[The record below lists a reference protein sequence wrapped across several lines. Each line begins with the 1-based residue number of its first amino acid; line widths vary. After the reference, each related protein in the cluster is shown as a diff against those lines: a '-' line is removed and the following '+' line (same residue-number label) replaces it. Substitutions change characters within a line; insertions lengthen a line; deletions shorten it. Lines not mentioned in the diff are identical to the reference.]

1 MGPQH
6 GNHAALKRDCA
17 RNSKAFFEWR
27 LHKLD
32 AIVDMNLRLQDPN
45 MAIVQ
50 HPEHKDLYAIDTCAK
65 GFDKEVLILMLGIV
79 GENVSTDGFRCA
91 EVGAGTGGF
100 TRQVSHLSPR
110 RVSGLTSATC

>member
-1 MGPQH
+1 
-6 GNHAALKRDCA
+6 
-17 RNSKAFFEWR
+17 
-27 LHKLD
+27 
-32 AIVDMNLRLQDPN
+32 

-100 TRQVSHLSPR
+100 TRQVSHHSSQGFRAHMSLL
-110 RVSGLTSATC
+110 LTGHHPYRA